1 MNLRDSRSNAAFT
14 ADPIAVIPPGD
25 AYAVQAVRFRY
36 QRGKVPPDG
45 WTLDGLS
52 FHVQAGEVLGV
63 VGPNGSGK
71 TSLLKVLARALTPEE
86 GRVSLF
92 DQDLDF
98 MTQQKV
104 ACLVGVV
111 PQETQHLFPFT
122 VAETVLMGRFPHRS
136 RRRWMGGFGWESRH
150 DMTVA
155 EQAMRTLDIEPLAS
169 RAVTDLS
176 GGERQR
182 VLIARALA
190 QTPKV
195 LLLDEP
201 TAFLDLHHQVEICSV
216 VRRLTDEHGLTVVL
230 VSHDLNLVSQY
241 CDRILLLDRG
251 QIVGLGT
258 PDTVIKP
265 DVLESVYRCRVFVD
279 RHPSSGLPRVTLPG
293 RRFAGDDL
301 P

>member
-1 MNLRDSRSNAAFT
+1 MNLRDSRSDDAFT
-14 ADPIAVIPPGD
+14 TDSIGVVTPSD

-52 FHVQAGEVLGV
+52 FYVHTGEVLGV

-71 TSLLKVLARALTPEE
+71 TSLLKVLTRALTPEE
-86 GRVSLF
+86 GRISLF
-92 DQDLDF
+92 DQDLDS
-98 MTQQKV
+98 MTQQDV

-136 RRRWMGGFGWESRH
+136 RSGWMGGFGWESRH
-150 DMTVA
+150 DMAVA
-155 EQAMRTLDIEPLAS
+155 EQAMRTMDIGQLAS
-169 RAVTDLS
+169 RAVTNLS

-251 QIVGLGT
+251 QIVGLGS

-265 DVLESVYRCRVFVD
+265 EVLESVYQCRVLVD

-293 RRFAGDDL
+293 RQFAGHQSS
-301 P
+301 